1 MATFDKA
8 VRYEVTAVTETPLR
22 TGPSDGSIDR
32 VLRHR
37 DGQAFLQAASLAGAL
52 RGWLEKQEKNA
63 ANALFGSQEKSGQLI
78 VSDMEIK
85 EKAAES
91 AEDTMI
97 QLRPRLRING
107 KMGSA
112 ADGGKFDVAHI
123 ARNTVMQFTLTWLGA
138 ESDTDGPA
146 QIEQMLGALHAG
158 EIRLG
163 AQKSNG
169 FGRVALTVRSQIYH
183 MTDKADREAWLQDEF
198 DGQTLELPKICTKS
212 VCTFTVNGVADSIL
226 IKGSVPRVEYDEN
239 NTRKEIIQN
248 IKENGTAVL
257 PGSSV
262 KGAVRARVQA
272 IADLLDCSEAVDE
285 LFGRGA
291 AQGDNGIAGRVR
303 FTDVV
308 LDKAKEQKISRIRI
322 NKFTGGVIRRGLFT
336 EEPLKS
342 GVTLTITAPQ
352 DDICG
357 CALLVYAL
365 RDLGLGLY
373 NLGSGGAVGRGY
385 IKVSRIAIAC
395 GGQNRRYDIRRG
407 RLQAERHGQSGFGL
421 AAYTGGTHMKLL
433 EPISVEQALE
443 QAQTLKFVMITEL
456 SRVVIGKVP
465 MDINWDE
472 LIEARFFDHDTEIRI
487 FRENSELR
495 ARSVIL
501 QDDMP
506 YIEKQYKKLQGNL
519 GSEISVREYLT
530 FDEDGQAG
538 VSAVCLYDWRE

>member
-8 VRYEVTAVTETPLR
+8 VCYEVTAVTETPLR

-52 RGWLEKQEKNA
+52 RGWLEKQDKNA
-63 ANALFGSQEKSGQLI
+63 ANTLFGSQEKSGQLI

-85 EKAAES
+85 EKAAKS
-91 AEDTMI
+91 AEDTTI

-123 ARNTVMQFTLTWLGA
+123 ARGTVMKFSLTWLGA

-169 FGRVALTVRSQIYH
+169 FGRVALTVRSQTYH
-183 MTDKADREAWLQDEF
+183 MTDKADREAWLHDQF
-198 DGQTLELPKICTKS
+198 NGQTLELPEICTES

-226 IKGSVPRVEYDEN
+226 IKDAVPHIKKDG
-239 NTRKEIIQN
+239 TQFTGN

-272 IADLLDCSEAVDE
+272 IADLLHFPDTVVDE

-303 FTDVV
+303 FTDMV
-308 LDKAKEQKISRIRI
+308 LDKAKEQMISRIRI

-342 GVTLTITAPQ
+342 GITLTITAPQ

-385 IKVSRIAIAC
+385 IKVSRIAITC
-395 GGQNRRYDIRRG
+395 GDKTADMTFGADGCKLNDTDNMVTSW
-407 RLQAERHGQSGFGL
+407 LHTLEER
-421 AAYTGGTHMKLL
+421 T
-433 EPISVEQALE
+433 
-443 QAQTLKFVMITEL
+443 
-456 SRVVIGKVP
+456 
-465 MDINWDE
+465 
-472 LIEARFFDHDTEIRI
+472 
-487 FRENSELR
+487 
-495 ARSVIL
+495 
-501 QDDMP
+501 
-506 YIEKQYKKLQGNL
+506 
-519 GSEISVREYLT
+519 
-530 FDEDGQAG
+530 
-538 VSAVCLYDWRE
+538 

>member
-52 RGWLEKQEKNA
+52 RGWLEKQDKNA

-85 EKAAES
+85 EKAAKS
-91 AEDTMI
+91 AEDTTI

-123 ARNTVMQFTLTWLGA
+123 ARGTVMKFSLTWLGA
-138 ESDTDGPA
+138 ESDIDGPA

-169 FGRVALTVRSQIYH
+169 FGRVALTVRSQTYH
-183 MTDKADREAWLQDEF
+183 MTDKADREAWLHDEF
-198 DGQTLELPKICTKS
+198 DGKTLELPEICTES

-226 IKGSVPRVEYDEN
+226 IKDAVPHI
-239 NTRKEIIQN
+239 KEDGTQFTGN

-272 IADLLDCSEAVDE
+272 IADLLHCSESVDE

-308 LDKAKEQKISRIRI
+308 LDKANEQMISRIRI

-342 GVTLTITAPQ
+342 GVTLSITAPQ

-395 GGQNRRYDIRRG
+395 GGKTADMT
-407 RLQAERHGQSGFGL
+407 FG
-421 AAYTGGTHMKLL
+421 ADGCKL
-433 EPISVEQALE
+433 
-443 QAQTLKFVMITEL
+443 
-456 SRVVIGKVP
+456 
-465 MDINWDE
+465 N
-472 LIEARFFDHDTEIRI
+472 DT
-487 FRENSELR
+487 
-495 ARSVIL
+495 
-501 QDDMP
+501 D
-506 YIEKQYKKLQGNL
+506 NL
-519 GSEISVREYLT
+519 
-530 FDEDGQAG
+530 
-538 VSAVCLYDWRE
+538 VSAWLHTLEERT

>member
-52 RGWLEKQEKNA
+52 RGWLEKQDKNA
-63 ANALFGSQEKSGQLI
+63 ANVLFGSQEKSGQLI

-85 EKAAES
+85 EKAAKS
-91 AEDTMI
+91 SEDTTI

-123 ARNTVMQFTLTWLGA
+123 ARGTVMQFSLTWLGA

-146 QIEQMLGALHAG
+146 QIKQMLGALHTG

-169 FGRVALTVRSQIYH
+169 FGRVALTVRSQTYH
-183 MTDKADREAWLQDEF
+183 MIDKADREAWLQDEF
-198 DGQTLELPKICTKS
+198 DGQTLELPEVCTES
-212 VCTFTVNGVADSIL
+212 VCTFTVNGIADSIL
-226 IKGSVPRVEYDEN
+226 IKDAVPQTKKDG
-239 NTRKEIIQN
+239 TQFTGN

-272 IADLLDCSEAVDE
+272 IANLLHCSESVDQ

-291 AQGDNGIAGRVR
+291 AQGDNGIAGRAR

-308 LDKAKEQKISRIRI
+308 LDKAEKQMISRIRI

-342 GVTLTITAPQ
+342 GVTLSITAPQ

-395 GGQNRRYDIRRG
+395 GDKT
-407 RLQAERHGQSGFGL
+407 ADMTFG
-421 AAYTGGTHMKLL
+421 ADGCKL
-433 EPISVEQALE
+433 
-443 QAQTLKFVMITEL
+443 
-456 SRVVIGKVP
+456 
-465 MDINWDE
+465 N
-472 LIEARFFDHDTEIRI
+472 DT
-487 FRENSELR
+487 
-495 ARSVIL
+495 
-501 QDDMP
+501 D
-506 YIEKQYKKLQGNL
+506 NL
-519 GSEISVREYLT
+519 
-530 FDEDGQAG
+530 
-538 VSAVCLYDWRE
+538 VSAWLHTLEERT

>member
-8 VRYEVTAVTETPLR
+8 VRYEVTAVTKTPLR
-22 TGPSDGSIDR
+22 TGSSDGSIDR

-52 RGWLEKQEKNA
+52 RGWLEKQDKNA
-63 ANALFGSQEKSGQLI
+63 ANTLFGSQEKSGQLI

-85 EKAAES
+85 EKAAKS
-91 AEDTMI
+91 SEDTTI

-112 ADGGKFDVAHI
+112 ADGGKFDVAHM
-123 ARNTVMQFTLTWLGA
+123 ARGTVMQFTLTWLGA

-146 QIEQMLGALHAG
+146 QIEQMLGALHTG

-169 FGRVALTVRSQIYH
+169 FGRVALTVRSQTYH
-183 MTDKADREAWLQDEF
+183 MIDKADREAWLQDEF
-198 DGQTLELPKICTKS
+198 DGQTLELPEVCTES
-212 VCTFTVNGVADSIL
+212 VCTFTVNGIADSIL
-226 IKGSVPRVEYDEN
+226 IKDAVPQTKKDG
-239 NTRKEIIQN
+239 TQFTGN

-272 IADLLDCSEAVDE
+272 IANLLHCSESVDQ

-291 AQGDNGIAGRVR
+291 AQGDNGIAGRAR

-308 LDKAKEQKISRIRI
+308 LDKAEKQMISRIRI

-342 GVTLTITAPQ
+342 GVTLSITAPQ

-395 GGQNRRYDIRRG
+395 GDKT
-407 RLQAERHGQSGFGL
+407 ADMTFG
-421 AAYTGGTHMKLL
+421 ADGCKL
-433 EPISVEQALE
+433 
-443 QAQTLKFVMITEL
+443 
-456 SRVVIGKVP
+456 
-465 MDINWDE
+465 N
-472 LIEARFFDHDTEIRI
+472 DT
-487 FRENSELR
+487 
-495 ARSVIL
+495 
-501 QDDMP
+501 D
-506 YIEKQYKKLQGNL
+506 NL
-519 GSEISVREYLT
+519 
-530 FDEDGQAG
+530 
-538 VSAVCLYDWRE
+538 VSAWLHTLEERT

>member
-8 VRYEVTAVTETPLR
+8 VRYEVTAVTKTPLR

-52 RGWLEKQEKNA
+52 RGWLEKQDKNA

-85 EKAAES
+85 EKAAKV
-91 AEDTMI
+91 AEDTTI

-123 ARNTVMQFTLTWLGA
+123 ARGTVMKFSLIWLGA
-138 ESDTDGPA
+138 ESDNDGSA

-158 EIRLG
+158 EICLG

-169 FGRVALTVRSQIYH
+169 FGRVSLEVRRRTYH

-198 DGQTLELPKICTKS
+198 DGQTLELPEICTES

-226 IKGSVPRVEYDEN
+226 IKDAVPHI
-239 NTRKEIIQN
+239 KEDGTQFTGN

-272 IADLLDCSEAVDE
+272 IADLLHCAENVDE

-303 FTDVV
+303 FSDVA
-308 LDKAKEQKISRIRI
+308 LDKAKEQMISRIRI
-322 NKFTGGVIRRGLFT
+322 NKFTGGVIRGGLFT

-373 NLGSGGAVGRGY
+373 NLGSGGAIGRGY

-395 GGQNRRYDIRRG
+395 GEQTADMT
-407 RLQAERHGQSGFGL
+407 FG
-421 AAYTGGTHMKLL
+421 ADGCKL
-433 EPISVEQALE
+433 
-443 QAQTLKFVMITEL
+443 
-456 SRVVIGKVP
+456 
-465 MDINWDE
+465 N
-472 LIEARFFDHDTEIRI
+472 DT
-487 FRENSELR
+487 
-495 ARSVIL
+495 
-501 QDDMP
+501 D
-506 YIEKQYKKLQGNL
+506 NL
-519 GSEISVREYLT
+519 
-530 FDEDGQAG
+530 
-538 VSAVCLYDWRE
+538 VSAWLHTLEERT

>member
-8 VRYEVTAVTETPLR
+8 VRYEVTAVTKTPLR
-22 TGPSDGSIDR
+22 TGSSDGSIDR

-52 RGWLEKQEKNA
+52 RGWLEKQDKNA
-63 ANALFGSQEKSGQLI
+63 ANVLFGSQEKSGQLI

-85 EKAAES
+85 EKAAKS
-91 AEDTMI
+91 SEDTTI

-112 ADGGKFDVAHI
+112 ADGGKFDVAHM
-123 ARNTVMQFTLTWLGA
+123 ARGTVMQFTLTWLGA

-146 QIEQMLGALHAG
+146 QIEQMLGALHTG

-169 FGRVALTVRSQIYH
+169 FGRVALTVRSQTYH
-183 MTDKADREAWLQDEF
+183 MIDKADREAWLQDEF
-198 DGQTLELPKICTKS
+198 DGQTLELPEVCTES
-212 VCTFTVNGVADSIL
+212 VCTFTVNGIADSIL
-226 IKGSVPRVEYDEN
+226 IKDAVPQTKKDG
-239 NTRKEIIQN
+239 TQFTGN

-272 IADLLDCSEAVDE
+272 IANLLHCSESVDQ

-291 AQGDNGIAGRVR
+291 AQGDNGIAGRAR

-308 LDKAKEQKISRIRI
+308 LDKAEKQMISRIRI

-342 GVTLTITAPQ
+342 GVTLSITAPQ

-395 GGQNRRYDIRRG
+395 GDKT
-407 RLQAERHGQSGFGL
+407 ADMTFG
-421 AAYTGGTHMKLL
+421 ADGCKL
-433 EPISVEQALE
+433 
-443 QAQTLKFVMITEL
+443 
-456 SRVVIGKVP
+456 
-465 MDINWDE
+465 N
-472 LIEARFFDHDTEIRI
+472 DT
-487 FRENSELR
+487 
-495 ARSVIL
+495 
-501 QDDMP
+501 D
-506 YIEKQYKKLQGNL
+506 NL
-519 GSEISVREYLT
+519 
-530 FDEDGQAG
+530 
-538 VSAVCLYDWRE
+538 VSAWLHTLEERT

>member
-8 VRYEVTAVTETPLR
+8 VRYEATAVTETPLR

-52 RGWLEKQEKNA
+52 RGWLEKQDKNA

-85 EKAAES
+85 EKAAKS
-91 AEDTMI
+91 AEDTTI

-123 ARNTVMQFTLTWLGA
+123 ARGTVIQFTLTWLGA

-169 FGRVALTVRSQIYH
+169 FGRVALTVRSQTYH
-183 MTDKADREAWLQDEF
+183 MTDKADREAWLHDQF
-198 DGQTLELPKICTKS
+198 NGQTLELPKICMES
-212 VCTFTVNGVADSIL
+212 VCTFTVNGIADSIL
-226 IKGSVPRVEYDEN
+226 IKDAVPHIKKDG
-239 NTRKEIIQN
+239 TQFTGN

-262 KGAVRARVQA
+262 KGAVRARVKA
-272 IADLLDCSEAVDE
+272 IADLLHCSEAVDE

-308 LDKAKEQKISRIRI
+308 LDKAREQMISRIRI

-342 GVTLTITAPQ
+342 GITLTITAPQ

-385 IKVSRIAIAC
+385 IKVSRIAIVC
-395 GGQNRRYDIRRG
+395 GGKTADMTFSADG
-407 RLQAERHGQSGFGL
+407 C
-421 AAYTGGTHMKLL
+421 KL
-433 EPISVEQALE
+433 
-443 QAQTLKFVMITEL
+443 
-456 SRVVIGKVP
+456 
-465 MDINWDE
+465 N
-472 LIEARFFDHDTEIRI
+472 DT
-487 FRENSELR
+487 
-495 ARSVIL
+495 
-501 QDDMP
+501 D
-506 YIEKQYKKLQGNL
+506 NL
-519 GSEISVREYLT
+519 
-530 FDEDGQAG
+530 
-538 VSAVCLYDWRE
+538 VSAWLHTLEERT

>member
-8 VRYEVTAVTETPLR
+8 VRYEVTAVTKTPLR

-37 DGQAFLQAASLAGAL
+37 DGQAFLPAASLAGAL
-52 RGWLEKQEKNA
+52 RGWLEKQDKNA
-63 ANALFGSQEKSGQLI
+63 ANTLFGSQEKSGQLI

-85 EKAAES
+85 EKAAKS
-91 AEDTMI
+91 SEDTTI

-123 ARNTVMQFTLTWLGA
+123 ARGTVMQFSLTWLGA

-183 MTDKADREAWLQDEF
+183 MTDKADREAWLHDQF
-198 DGQTLELPKICTKS
+198 DGKTLELPEICTES

-226 IKGSVPRVEYDEN
+226 IKDAVPHI
-239 NTRKEIIQN
+239 KEDGTQFTGN

-272 IADLLDCSEAVDE
+272 IADLLHFPDTVVDE

-303 FTDVV
+303 FTDMV
-308 LDKAKEQKISRIRI
+308 LDKAKEQMISRIRI

-342 GVTLTITAPQ
+342 GITLTITAPQ

-395 GGQNRRYDIRRG
+395 GDKTADMTFGADGCKLNDTDN
-407 RLQAERHGQSGFGL
+407 LVSVWLHTLEER
-421 AAYTGGTHMKLL
+421 T
-433 EPISVEQALE
+433 
-443 QAQTLKFVMITEL
+443 
-456 SRVVIGKVP
+456 
-465 MDINWDE
+465 
-472 LIEARFFDHDTEIRI
+472 
-487 FRENSELR
+487 
-495 ARSVIL
+495 
-501 QDDMP
+501 
-506 YIEKQYKKLQGNL
+506 
-519 GSEISVREYLT
+519 
-530 FDEDGQAG
+530 
-538 VSAVCLYDWRE
+538 

>member
-52 RGWLEKQEKNA
+52 RGWLEKQDKNA

-85 EKAAES
+85 EKAAKS
-91 AEDTMI
+91 SEDTTI

-112 ADGGKFDVAHI
+112 ADSGKFDVAHI
-123 ARNTVMQFTLTWLGA
+123 ARNTVMQFTLTWMGA

-146 QIEQMLGALHAG
+146 QIEQMLGALHTG

-169 FGRVALTVRSQIYH
+169 FGRVSLTVRSQTYH
-183 MTDKADREAWLQDEF
+183 MTDKADRDAWLHDKF
-198 DGQTLELPKICTKS
+198 DGQTLELPEICTEN

-226 IKGSVPRVEYDEN
+226 IKSSVPRVEYDEN

-308 LDKAKEQKISRIRI
+308 LDKAKKADS
-322 NKFTGGVIRRGLFT
+322 
-336 EEPLKS
+336 
-342 GVTLTITAPQ
+342 
-352 DDICG
+352 
-357 CALLVYAL
+357 
-365 RDLGLGLY
+365 
-373 NLGSGGAVGRGY
+373 
-385 IKVSRIAIAC
+385 
-395 GGQNRRYDIRRG
+395 
-407 RLQAERHGQSGFGL
+407 L
-421 AAYTGGTHMKLL
+421 AYPH
-433 EPISVEQALE
+433 Q
-443 QAQTLKFVMITEL
+443 
-456 SRVVIGKVP
+456 
-465 MDINWDE
+465 
-472 LIEARFFDHDTEIRI
+472 
-487 FRENSELR
+487 
-495 ARSVIL
+495 
-501 QDDMP
+501 
-506 YIEKQYKKLQGNL
+506 
-519 GSEISVREYLT
+519 
-530 FDEDGQAG
+530 
-538 VSAVCLYDWRE
+538 

>member
-8 VRYEVTAVTETPLR
+8 VCYEVTAVTETPLR

-52 RGWLEKQEKNA
+52 RGWLEKQDKNA

-78 VSDMEIK
+78 VSDMEIQ
-85 EKAAES
+85 EKAAKS
-91 AEDTMI
+91 AENTTI

-123 ARNTVMQFTLTWLGA
+123 ARGTVMKFSLTWLGA

-169 FGRVALTVRSQIYH
+169 FGRVALTVRSQTYH
-183 MTDKADREAWLQDEF
+183 MTDKADREAWLHDQF
-198 DGQTLELPKICTKS
+198 NGQTLELPEICTEN

-226 IKGSVPRVEYDEN
+226 IKDAVPHIKKDG
-239 NTRKEIIQN
+239 TQFTGN

-272 IADLLDCSEAVDE
+272 IADLLHCSESVDA

-303 FTDVV
+303 FNDVV
-308 LDKAKEQKISRIRI
+308 LDKANEQMISRIRI
-322 NKFTGGVIRRGLFT
+322 NKFTGGVIRSGLFN

-342 GVTLTITAPQ
+342 GITLTITAPQ

-365 RDLGLGLY
+365 RGLGLGLY

-395 GGQNRRYDIRRG
+395 GDKTADMTFGADGCKLNDTDNMVTSW
-407 RLQAERHGQSGFGL
+407 LHTLEER
-421 AAYTGGTHMKLL
+421 T
-433 EPISVEQALE
+433 
-443 QAQTLKFVMITEL
+443 
-456 SRVVIGKVP
+456 
-465 MDINWDE
+465 
-472 LIEARFFDHDTEIRI
+472 
-487 FRENSELR
+487 
-495 ARSVIL
+495 
-501 QDDMP
+501 
-506 YIEKQYKKLQGNL
+506 
-519 GSEISVREYLT
+519 
-530 FDEDGQAG
+530 
-538 VSAVCLYDWRE
+538 

>member
-8 VRYEVTAVTETPLR
+8 VRYEVTAVTKTPLR

-52 RGWLEKQEKNA
+52 RGWLEKQDKNA
-63 ANALFGSQEKSGQLI
+63 ANTLFGSQEKSGQLI

-85 EKAAES
+85 EKAAKS
-91 AEDTMI
+91 SEDTTI

-123 ARNTVMQFTLTWLGA
+123 ARGTVMQFSLTWLGA

-183 MTDKADREAWLQDEF
+183 MTDKADREAWLHDQF
-198 DGQTLELPKICTKS
+198 DGKTLELPEICTES

-226 IKGSVPRVEYDEN
+226 IKDAVPHI
-239 NTRKEIIQN
+239 KEDGTQFTGN

-272 IADLLDCSEAVDE
+272 IADLLHFPDTVVDE

-303 FTDVV
+303 FTDMV
-308 LDKAKEQKISRIRI
+308 LDKAKEQMISRIRI

-342 GVTLTITAPQ
+342 GITLTITAPQ

-395 GGQNRRYDIRRG
+395 GDKTADMTFGADGCKLNDTDN
-407 RLQAERHGQSGFGL
+407 LVSVWLHTLEER
-421 AAYTGGTHMKLL
+421 T
-433 EPISVEQALE
+433 
-443 QAQTLKFVMITEL
+443 
-456 SRVVIGKVP
+456 
-465 MDINWDE
+465 
-472 LIEARFFDHDTEIRI
+472 
-487 FRENSELR
+487 
-495 ARSVIL
+495 
-501 QDDMP
+501 
-506 YIEKQYKKLQGNL
+506 
-519 GSEISVREYLT
+519 
-530 FDEDGQAG
+530 
-538 VSAVCLYDWRE
+538 

>member
-52 RGWLEKQEKNA
+52 RGWLEKQDKNA
-63 ANALFGSQEKSGQLI
+63 ANVLFGSQEKSGQLI

-85 EKAAES
+85 EKAAKS
-91 AEDTMI
+91 SEDTTI

-112 ADGGKFDVAHI
+112 ADGGKFDVAHM
-123 ARNTVMQFTLTWLGA
+123 ARGTVMQFTLTWLGA

-146 QIEQMLGALHAG
+146 QIEQMLGALHTG

-169 FGRVALTVRSQIYH
+169 FGRVALTVRSQTYH
-183 MTDKADREAWLQDEF
+183 MIDKADREAWLQDEF
-198 DGQTLELPKICTKS
+198 DGQTLELPEVCTES
-212 VCTFTVNGVADSIL
+212 VCTFTVNGIADSIL
-226 IKGSVPRVEYDEN
+226 IKDAVPQTKKDG
-239 NTRKEIIQN
+239 TQFTGN

-272 IADLLDCSEAVDE
+272 IANLLHCSESVDQ

-291 AQGDNGIAGRVR
+291 AQGDNGIAGRAR

-308 LDKAKEQKISRIRI
+308 LDKAEKQMISRIRI

-342 GVTLTITAPQ
+342 GVTLSITAPQ

-395 GGQNRRYDIRRG
+395 GDKT
-407 RLQAERHGQSGFGL
+407 ADMTFG
-421 AAYTGGTHMKLL
+421 ADGCKL
-433 EPISVEQALE
+433 
-443 QAQTLKFVMITEL
+443 
-456 SRVVIGKVP
+456 
-465 MDINWDE
+465 N
-472 LIEARFFDHDTEIRI
+472 DT
-487 FRENSELR
+487 
-495 ARSVIL
+495 
-501 QDDMP
+501 D
-506 YIEKQYKKLQGNL
+506 NL
-519 GSEISVREYLT
+519 
-530 FDEDGQAG
+530 
-538 VSAVCLYDWRE
+538 VSAWLHTLEERT

>member
-8 VRYEVTAVTETPLR
+8 VRYEVTAVTKTPLR

-52 RGWLEKQEKNA
+52 RGWLEKQDKNA
-63 ANALFGSQEKSGQLI
+63 ANTLFGSQEKSGQLI

-85 EKAAES
+85 EKAAKS
-91 AEDTMI
+91 SEDTTI

-123 ARNTVMQFTLTWLGA
+123 ARGTVMQFSLTWLGA

-146 QIEQMLGALHAG
+146 QIKQMLGALHAG

-169 FGRVALTVRSQIYH
+169 FGRVALTVRSQTYH
-183 MTDKADREAWLQDEF
+183 MTDKADREAWLHDQF
-198 DGQTLELPKICTKS
+198 DGKTLELPEICTES

-272 IADLLDCSEAVDE
+272 IADLLHCSESVDA

-303 FTDVV
+303 FTDMV
-308 LDKAKEQKISRIRI
+308 LDKAKEQMISRIRI

-385 IKVSRIAIAC
+385 IKVSRIAIAVKTVNKELSSLIHPRNVKVLKYEGKAIEHNVLRSINTYLVAYILIFTVSLLLISLDNFDLTTNFTAIAATLNNIGPGLSKVGPTC
-395 GGQNRRYDIRRG
+395 NFGIFSPINKYILMFDMLAG
-407 RLQAERHGQSGFGL
+407 RLELFP
-421 AAYTGGTHMKLL
+421 MLL
-433 EPISVEQALE
+433 LFAPR
-443 QAQTLKFVMITEL
+443 TWM
-456 SRVVIGKVP
+456 
-465 MDINWDE
+465 
-472 LIEARFFDHDTEIRI
+472 
-487 FRENSELR
+487 RE
-495 ARSVIL
+495 
-501 QDDMP
+501 
-506 YIEKQYKKLQGNL
+506 
-519 GSEISVREYLT
+519 
-530 FDEDGQAG
+530 
-538 VSAVCLYDWRE
+538 

>member
-22 TGPSDGSIDR
+22 TGPADGSIDR

-37 DGQAFLQAASLAGAL
+37 DGPAFLQAASLAGAL
-52 RGWLEKQEKNA
+52 RGWLEEQDKDA
-63 ANALFGSQEKSGQLI
+63 ANVLFGSQDKSGQLI
-78 VSDMEIK
+78 VSDMEIQ
-85 EKAAES
+85 EKAAKS
-91 AEDTMI
+91 AEDTTI

-123 ARNTVMQFTLTWLGA
+123 ARDTVMQFTLTWLGA
-138 ESDTDGPA
+138 ESDTDGPS

-169 FGRVALTVRSQIYH
+169 FGRVSLTVRSQTYH
-183 MTDKADREAWLQDEF
+183 MTDKADREAWLQDKF
-198 DGQTLELPKICTKS
+198 DGKTLALPEICRKS

-226 IKGSVPRVEYDEN
+226 IKDAVPRIKKD
-239 NTRKEIIQN
+239 TQFTGN
-248 IKENGTAVL
+248 IEENGTAVL

-272 IADLLDCSEAVDE
+272 IADWLHCSDTVVDE

-308 LDKAKEQKISRIRI
+308 LDKAKERMISRIRI
-322 NKFTGGVIRRGLFT
+322 NKFTGGVIHSGLFN
-336 EEPLKS
+336 EEPVKS
-342 GVTLTITAPQ
+342 GVKLHITAPQ
-352 DDICG
+352 DNICG

-385 IKVSRIAIAC
+385 IKVSRIEIAC
-395 GGQNRRYDIRRG
+395 GEKT
-407 RLQAERHGQSGFGL
+407 AAMTFG
-421 AAYTGGTHMKLL
+421 ADGCKL
-433 EPISVEQALE
+433 
-443 QAQTLKFVMITEL
+443 T
-456 SRVVIGKVP
+456 
-465 MDINWDE
+465 
-472 LIEARFFDHDTEIRI
+472 DTD
-487 FRENSELR
+487 N
-495 ARSVIL
+495 
-501 QDDMP
+501 M
-506 YIEKQYKKLQGNL
+506 
-519 GSEISVREYLT
+519 
-530 FDEDGQAG
+530 
-538 VSAVCLYDWRE
+538 VSAWLHTLEERT

>member
-8 VRYEVTAVTETPLR
+8 VRYEVTAVTKTPLR

-52 RGWLEKQEKNA
+52 RGWLEKQDKNA
-63 ANALFGSQEKSGQLI
+63 ANTLFGSQEKSGQLI
-78 VSDMEIK
+78 LSDMEIQ
-85 EKAAES
+85 EKAAKS
-91 AEDTMI
+91 AEDTTI

-123 ARNTVMQFTLTWLGA
+123 ARGTVMQFTLTWLGA

-169 FGRVALTVRSQIYH
+169 FGRVALTVRSQTYH
-183 MTDKADREAWLQDEF
+183 MTDKADREAWLHDQF
-198 DGQTLELPKICTKS
+198 DGQTLELPEICTES

-226 IKGSVPRVEYDEN
+226 IKDAVPHI
-239 NTRKEIIQN
+239 KEDGTQFTGN

-272 IADLLDCSEAVDE
+272 IADLLHCSEIVDE

-308 LDKAKEQKISRIRI
+308 LDKAREQMISRIRI

-342 GVTLTITAPQ
+342 GVTLSITAPQ

-395 GGQNRRYDIRRG
+395 GGKTADMT
-407 RLQAERHGQSGFGL
+407 FG
-421 AAYTGGTHMKLL
+421 ADGCKL
-433 EPISVEQALE
+433 
-443 QAQTLKFVMITEL
+443 
-456 SRVVIGKVP
+456 
-465 MDINWDE
+465 N
-472 LIEARFFDHDTEIRI
+472 DT
-487 FRENSELR
+487 
-495 ARSVIL
+495 
-501 QDDMP
+501 D
-506 YIEKQYKKLQGNL
+506 NL
-519 GSEISVREYLT
+519 
-530 FDEDGQAG
+530 
-538 VSAVCLYDWRE
+538 VSAWLHTLEERT

>member
-8 VRYEVTAVTETPLR
+8 VRYEVTAVTKTPLR
-22 TGPSDGSIDR
+22 TGSSDGSIDR

-52 RGWLEKQEKNA
+52 RGWLEKQDKNA
-63 ANALFGSQEKSGQLI
+63 ANAMFGSQEKSGQLI

-85 EKAAES
+85 EKAAKV
-91 AEDTMI
+91 AEDTTI

-123 ARNTVMQFTLTWLGA
+123 ARGTVMKFSLTWLGA
-138 ESDTDGPA
+138 ESDNNGSA

-158 EIRLG
+158 EICLG

-169 FGRVALTVRSQIYH
+169 FGRVSLEVRRRTYH

-198 DGQTLELPKICTKS
+198 DGQTLELPEICTES

-226 IKGSVPRVEYDEN
+226 IKDAVPHI
-239 NTRKEIIQN
+239 KEDGTQFTGN

-272 IADLLDCSEAVDE
+272 IADLLHCAENVDE

-303 FTDVV
+303 FSDVA
-308 LDKAKEQKISRIRI
+308 LDKAKEQMISRIRI
-322 NKFTGGVIRRGLFT
+322 NKFTGGVIRGGLFT

-395 GGQNRRYDIRRG
+395 GEQTADMT
-407 RLQAERHGQSGFGL
+407 FG
-421 AAYTGGTHMKLL
+421 ADGCKL
-433 EPISVEQALE
+433 
-443 QAQTLKFVMITEL
+443 
-456 SRVVIGKVP
+456 
-465 MDINWDE
+465 N
-472 LIEARFFDHDTEIRI
+472 DT
-487 FRENSELR
+487 
-495 ARSVIL
+495 
-501 QDDMP
+501 D
-506 YIEKQYKKLQGNL
+506 NL
-519 GSEISVREYLT
+519 
-530 FDEDGQAG
+530 
-538 VSAVCLYDWRE
+538 VSAWLNTLEERT

>member
-8 VRYEVTAVTETPLR
+8 VRYEVTAVTKTPLR
-22 TGPSDGSIDR
+22 IGPSDGSIDR

-52 RGWLEKQEKNA
+52 RGWLEKQDKNA
-63 ANALFGSQEKSGQLI
+63 ANTLFGSQEKSGQLI
-78 VSDMEIK
+78 LSDMEIQK
-85 EKAAES
+85 KAAKS
-91 AEDTMI
+91 SEDTTI

-107 KMGSA
+107 KMGAA

-123 ARNTVMQFTLTWLGA
+123 ARGTVMKFSLTWLGA

-169 FGRVALTVRSQIYH
+169 FGRVALTVRSQTYH
-183 MTDKADREAWLQDEF
+183 MTDKADREAWLHDQF
-198 DGQTLELPKICTKS
+198 DGQTLELPEICTES

-226 IKGSVPRVEYDEN
+226 IKDAVPHI
-239 NTRKEIIQN
+239 KEDGTQFTGN

-257 PGSSV
+257 PGTSV

-303 FTDVV
+303 FSDVV
-308 LDKAKEQKISRIRI
+308 LDKAKEQMISRIRI

-342 GVTLTITAPQ
+342 GITLTITAPQ

-395 GGQNRRYDIRRG
+395 GDKT
-407 RLQAERHGQSGFGL
+407 ADMTFG
-421 AAYTGGTHMKLL
+421 ADGCKL
-433 EPISVEQALE
+433 
-443 QAQTLKFVMITEL
+443 
-456 SRVVIGKVP
+456 
-465 MDINWDE
+465 N
-472 LIEARFFDHDTEIRI
+472 DT
-487 FRENSELR
+487 
-495 ARSVIL
+495 
-501 QDDMP
+501 D
-506 YIEKQYKKLQGNL
+506 NL
-519 GSEISVREYLT
+519 
-530 FDEDGQAG
+530 
-538 VSAVCLYDWRE
+538 VSAWLHTLEERT

>member
-52 RGWLEKQEKNA
+52 RGWLEKQDKNA
-63 ANALFGSQEKSGQLI
+63 ANVLFGSQEKSGQLI

-85 EKAAES
+85 EKAAKS
-91 AEDTMI
+91 AEDTTI

-112 ADGGKFDVAHI
+112 ADGGKFDVAHM
-123 ARNTVMQFTLTWLGA
+123 ARGTVMQFTLTWLGA

-146 QIEQMLGALHAG
+146 QIEQMLGALHTG

-169 FGRVALTVRSQIYH
+169 FGRVALTVRSQTYH
-183 MTDKADREAWLQDEF
+183 MIDKADREAWLQDEF
-198 DGQTLELPKICTKS
+198 DGQTLELPEVCTES
-212 VCTFTVNGVADSIL
+212 VCTFTVNGIADSIL
-226 IKGSVPRVEYDEN
+226 IKDAVPQTKKDG
-239 NTRKEIIQN
+239 TQFTGN

-272 IADLLDCSEAVDE
+272 IANLLHCSESVDQ

-291 AQGDNGIAGRVR
+291 AQGDNGIAGRAR

-308 LDKAKEQKISRIRI
+308 LDKAEKQMISRIRI

-342 GVTLTITAPQ
+342 GVTLSITAPQ

-395 GGQNRRYDIRRG
+395 GDKT
-407 RLQAERHGQSGFGL
+407 ADMTFG
-421 AAYTGGTHMKLL
+421 ADGCKL
-433 EPISVEQALE
+433 
-443 QAQTLKFVMITEL
+443 
-456 SRVVIGKVP
+456 
-465 MDINWDE
+465 N
-472 LIEARFFDHDTEIRI
+472 DT
-487 FRENSELR
+487 
-495 ARSVIL
+495 
-501 QDDMP
+501 D
-506 YIEKQYKKLQGNL
+506 NL
-519 GSEISVREYLT
+519 
-530 FDEDGQAG
+530 
-538 VSAVCLYDWRE
+538 VSAWLHTLEERT

>member
-52 RGWLEKQEKNA
+52 RGWLEKQDKNA

-85 EKAAES
+85 EKAAKS
-91 AEDTMI
+91 AEDTTI

-123 ARNTVMQFTLTWLGA
+123 ARGTVMKFSLTWLGA
-138 ESDTDGPA
+138 ESDIDGPA

-169 FGRVALTVRSQIYH
+169 FGRVALTVRSQTYH
-183 MTDKADREAWLQDEF
+183 MTDKADREAWLHDEF
-198 DGQTLELPKICTKS
+198 DGKTLELPEICTES

-226 IKGSVPRVEYDEN
+226 IKDAVPHIKKDG
-239 NTRKEIIQN
+239 TQFTGN

-262 KGAVRARVQA
+262 KGAVRARVKA
-272 IADLLDCSEAVDE
+272 IADLLHCSEAVDA

-308 LDKAKEQKISRIRI
+308 LDKAKEQMISRIRI
-322 NKFTGGVIRRGLFT
+322 NKFTGGVIRSGLFN

-352 DDICG
+352 DDSCG

-395 GGQNRRYDIRRG
+395 GDKT
-407 RLQAERHGQSGFGL
+407 ADMTFG
-421 AAYTGGTHMKLL
+421 ADGCKL
-433 EPISVEQALE
+433 
-443 QAQTLKFVMITEL
+443 
-456 SRVVIGKVP
+456 
-465 MDINWDE
+465 N
-472 LIEARFFDHDTEIRI
+472 DT
-487 FRENSELR
+487 
-495 ARSVIL
+495 
-501 QDDMP
+501 D
-506 YIEKQYKKLQGNL
+506 NL
-519 GSEISVREYLT
+519 
-530 FDEDGQAG
+530 
-538 VSAVCLYDWRE
+538 VSAWLHTLEERT

>member
-8 VRYEVTAVTETPLR
+8 VRYEATAVTETPLR

-52 RGWLEKQEKNA
+52 RGWLEKQDKNA

-85 EKAAES
+85 EKAAKS
-91 AEDTMI
+91 AEDTAI

-123 ARNTVMQFTLTWLGA
+123 ARGTVMKFSLTWLGA

-169 FGRVALTVRSQIYH
+169 FGRVALTVRSQTYH
-183 MTDKADREAWLQDEF
+183 MTDKADREAWLHDQF
-198 DGQTLELPKICTKS
+198 NGKTLELPEICTEN

-226 IKGSVPRVEYDEN
+226 IKDAVPHIKKDG
-239 NTRKEIIQN
+239 TQFTGN
-248 IKENGTAVL
+248 IKENGAAVL

-262 KGAVRARVQA
+262 KGAVRARVKA
-272 IADLLDCSEAVDE
+272 IADLLHCSESVDA

-308 LDKAKEQKISRIRI
+308 LDKAKEQMISRIRI
-322 NKFTGGVIRRGLFT
+322 NKFTGGVIRGGLFT

-342 GVTLTITAPQ
+342 GVTLSITAPQ

-395 GGQNRRYDIRRG
+395 GDKT
-407 RLQAERHGQSGFGL
+407 ADMTFG
-421 AAYTGGTHMKLL
+421 ADGCKL
-433 EPISVEQALE
+433 
-443 QAQTLKFVMITEL
+443 
-456 SRVVIGKVP
+456 
-465 MDINWDE
+465 N
-472 LIEARFFDHDTEIRI
+472 DT
-487 FRENSELR
+487 
-495 ARSVIL
+495 
-501 QDDMP
+501 D
-506 YIEKQYKKLQGNL
+506 NL
-519 GSEISVREYLT
+519 
-530 FDEDGQAG
+530 
-538 VSAVCLYDWRE
+538 VSAWLHTLEERT

>member
-8 VRYEVTAVTETPLR
+8 VRYEVTAVTKTPLR

-52 RGWLEKQEKNA
+52 RGWLEKQDKNA
-63 ANALFGSQEKSGQLI
+63 ANTLFGSQEKSGQLI
-78 VSDMEIK
+78 LSDMEIQ
-85 EKAAES
+85 EKAAKS
-91 AEDTMI
+91 AEDTTI

-123 ARNTVMQFTLTWLGA
+123 ARGTVMKFSLTWLGA

-169 FGRVALTVRSQIYH
+169 FGRVALTVRSQTYH
-183 MTDKADREAWLQDEF
+183 MTDKADREAWLHDQF
-198 DGQTLELPKICTKS
+198 DGQTLELPEICTES

-226 IKGSVPRVEYDEN
+226 IKDAVPHI
-239 NTRKEIIQN
+239 KEDGTQFTGN

-272 IADLLDCSEAVDE
+272 IADLLHCSEIVDE

-308 LDKAKEQKISRIRI
+308 LDKAREQMISRIRI
-322 NKFTGGVIRRGLFT
+322 NKFSGGVIRGGLFT

-395 GGQNRRYDIRRG
+395 GDKT
-407 RLQAERHGQSGFGL
+407 ADMTFG
-421 AAYTGGTHMKLL
+421 ADGCKL
-433 EPISVEQALE
+433 
-443 QAQTLKFVMITEL
+443 
-456 SRVVIGKVP
+456 
-465 MDINWDE
+465 N
-472 LIEARFFDHDTEIRI
+472 DT
-487 FRENSELR
+487 
-495 ARSVIL
+495 
-501 QDDMP
+501 D
-506 YIEKQYKKLQGNL
+506 NL
-519 GSEISVREYLT
+519 
-530 FDEDGQAG
+530 
-538 VSAVCLYDWRE
+538 VSAWLHTLEERT

>member
-8 VRYEVTAVTETPLR
+8 VRYEVTAVTKTPLR

-52 RGWLEKQEKNA
+52 RGWLEKQDKNA
-63 ANALFGSQEKSGQLI
+63 ANTLFGSQEKSGQLI

-85 EKAAES
+85 EKAAKS
-91 AEDTMI
+91 SEDTTI

-112 ADGGKFDVAHI
+112 ADGGKVDVAHI
-123 ARNTVMQFTLTWLGA
+123 ARGTVMQFSLTWLGA

-183 MTDKADREAWLQDEF
+183 MTDKADREAWLHDQF
-198 DGQTLELPKICTKS
+198 DGKTLELPEICTES

-226 IKGSVPRVEYDEN
+226 IKDAVPHI
-239 NTRKEIIQN
+239 KEDGTQFTGN

-272 IADLLDCSEAVDE
+272 IADLLHFPDTVVDE

-303 FTDVV
+303 FTDMV
-308 LDKAKEQKISRIRI
+308 LDKAKEQMISRIRI

-342 GVTLTITAPQ
+342 GITLTITAPQ

-395 GGQNRRYDIRRG
+395 GDKTADMTFGADGCKLNDTDN
-407 RLQAERHGQSGFGL
+407 LVSVWLHTLEER
-421 AAYTGGTHMKLL
+421 T
-433 EPISVEQALE
+433 
-443 QAQTLKFVMITEL
+443 
-456 SRVVIGKVP
+456 
-465 MDINWDE
+465 
-472 LIEARFFDHDTEIRI
+472 
-487 FRENSELR
+487 
-495 ARSVIL
+495 
-501 QDDMP
+501 
-506 YIEKQYKKLQGNL
+506 
-519 GSEISVREYLT
+519 
-530 FDEDGQAG
+530 
-538 VSAVCLYDWRE
+538 

>member
-1 MATFDKA
+1 MTAFDKA
-8 VRYEVTAVTETPLR
+8 VIYKVTATTETPLR
-22 TGPSDGSIDR
+22 TGSSDGSIDR

-52 RGWLEKQEKNA
+52 RGWLEKQDKNA
-63 ANALFGSQEKSGQLI
+63 ANTLFGSQEKSGQLI
-78 VSDMEIK
+78 VSDMEIT
-85 EKAAES
+85 KAAQS
-91 AEDTMI
+91 LTI
-97 QLRPRLRING
+97 QIRPRLRING

-112 ADGGKFDVAHI
+112 ADGGKFDVAHM
-123 ARNTVMQFTLTWLGA
+123 ARGTVMQFTLTWLGA

-146 QIEQMLGALHAG
+146 QIEQMLGALHTG

-169 FGRVALTVRSQIYH
+169 FGRVSLTVRSQTYH

-198 DGQTLELPKICTKS
+198 HGQTLELPEICTES

-226 IKGSVPRVEYDEN
+226 IKGSVPRVEYDEA
-239 NTRKEIIQN
+239 TRTWKTIIQN
-248 IKENGTAVL
+248 IKENDTAIL

-262 KGAVRARVQA
+262 KGAVRARVKA

-308 LDKAKEQKISRIRI
+308 LDKAREQMISRIRI
-322 NKFTGGVIRRGLFT
+322 NKFTGGVIRGGLFT

-342 GVTLTITAPQ
+342 GITLTITAPQ

-395 GGQNRRYDIRRG
+395 GEQTADMTFGADGCKLNDTDN
-407 RLQAERHGQSGFGL
+407 LVSVWLHTLEER
-421 AAYTGGTHMKLL
+421 T
-433 EPISVEQALE
+433 
-443 QAQTLKFVMITEL
+443 
-456 SRVVIGKVP
+456 
-465 MDINWDE
+465 
-472 LIEARFFDHDTEIRI
+472 
-487 FRENSELR
+487 
-495 ARSVIL
+495 
-501 QDDMP
+501 
-506 YIEKQYKKLQGNL
+506 
-519 GSEISVREYLT
+519 
-530 FDEDGQAG
+530 
-538 VSAVCLYDWRE
+538 

>member
-1 MATFDKA
+1 
-8 VRYEVTAVTETPLR
+8 
-22 TGPSDGSIDR
+22 
-32 VLRHR
+32 
-37 DGQAFLQAASLAGAL
+37 
-52 RGWLEKQEKNA
+52 
-63 ANALFGSQEKSGQLI
+63 
-78 VSDMEIK
+78 
-85 EKAAES
+85 
-91 AEDTMI
+91 
-97 QLRPRLRING
+97 
-107 KMGSA
+107 
-112 ADGGKFDVAHI
+112 
-123 ARNTVMQFTLTWLGA
+123 
-138 ESDTDGPA
+138 
-146 QIEQMLGALHAG
+146 
-158 EIRLG
+158 
-163 AQKSNG
+163 
-169 FGRVALTVRSQIYH
+169 
-183 MTDKADREAWLQDEF
+183 MTDKADRDAWLHDKF
-198 DGQTLELPKICTKS
+198 DGQTLELPEICTEN

-226 IKGSVPRVEYDEN
+226 IKSSVPRVEYDEN

-308 LDKAKEQKISRIRI
+308 LDKAKKQTVSRIRI

-395 GGQNRRYDIRRG
+395 GDKT
-407 RLQAERHGQSGFGL
+407 ADMTFGVD
-421 AAYTGGTHMKLL
+421 GCKLNDTDNL
-433 EPISVEQALE
+433 VSAWLHALE
-443 QAQTLKFVMITEL
+443 ERT
-456 SRVVIGKVP
+456 
-465 MDINWDE
+465 
-472 LIEARFFDHDTEIRI
+472 
-487 FRENSELR
+487 
-495 ARSVIL
+495 
-501 QDDMP
+501 
-506 YIEKQYKKLQGNL
+506 
-519 GSEISVREYLT
+519 
-530 FDEDGQAG
+530 
-538 VSAVCLYDWRE
+538 

>member
-8 VRYEVTAVTETPLR
+8 VRYEVTAVTKTPLR

-52 RGWLEKQEKNA
+52 RGWLEKQDKNA

-78 VSDMEIK
+78 VSDMEIT
-85 EKAAES
+85 KAAQS
-91 AEDTMI
+91 LTI

-123 ARNTVMQFTLTWLGA
+123 ARGTVMKFTLTWLGV

-146 QIEQMLGALHAG
+146 QIKQMLGALHAG

-169 FGRVALTVRSQIYH
+169 FGQVSLTVRSQTYH

-198 DGQTLELPKICTKS
+198 DGQTLELPKNSAAS
-212 VCTFTVNGVADSIL
+212 VCTFTVHGVADSIL
-226 IKGSVPRVEYDEN
+226 IKGSVPRVEYDEA
-239 NTRKEIIQN
+239 TRTWKTIIQN
-248 IKENGTAVL
+248 IKENDTAIL

-262 KGAVRARVQA
+262 KGAVRARVKA

-308 LDKAKEQKISRIRI
+308 LDKAKKQTVSRIRI

-342 GVTLTITAPQ
+342 GVTLSITAPQ

-365 RDLGLGLY
+365 RDLGLRLY
-373 NLGSGGAVGRGY
+373 NLGSGGAIGHGY

-395 GGQNRRYDIRRG
+395 GDKTADMTFGADGCKLNDTDNMVTSW
-407 RLQAERHGQSGFGL
+407 LHTLEER
-421 AAYTGGTHMKLL
+421 T
-433 EPISVEQALE
+433 
-443 QAQTLKFVMITEL
+443 
-456 SRVVIGKVP
+456 
-465 MDINWDE
+465 
-472 LIEARFFDHDTEIRI
+472 
-487 FRENSELR
+487 
-495 ARSVIL
+495 
-501 QDDMP
+501 
-506 YIEKQYKKLQGNL
+506 
-519 GSEISVREYLT
+519 
-530 FDEDGQAG
+530 
-538 VSAVCLYDWRE
+538 

>member
-52 RGWLEKQEKNA
+52 RGWLEKQDKNA

-85 EKAAES
+85 EKAAKS
-91 AEDTMI
+91 AEDTTI

-123 ARNTVMQFTLTWLGA
+123 ARGTVMKFSLTWLGA

-163 AQKSNG
+163 GQKSNG
-169 FGRVALTVRSQIYH
+169 FGRVALTVRSQTYH
-183 MTDKADREAWLQDEF
+183 MTDKADREAWLHDQF
-198 DGQTLELPKICTKS
+198 DGKTLELPEICTAN

-226 IKGSVPRVEYDEN
+226 IKDAVPHIKKDG
-239 NTRKEIIQN
+239 TQFTGN

-272 IADLLDCSEAVDE
+272 IADLLDCSESVDA

-308 LDKAKEQKISRIRI
+308 LDKAKEQMISRIRI
-322 NKFTGGVIRRGLFT
+322 NKFTGGVIRGGLFT

-395 GGQNRRYDIRRG
+395 GDKT
-407 RLQAERHGQSGFGL
+407 ADMTFG
-421 AAYTGGTHMKLL
+421 ADGCKL
-433 EPISVEQALE
+433 
-443 QAQTLKFVMITEL
+443 
-456 SRVVIGKVP
+456 
-465 MDINWDE
+465 N
-472 LIEARFFDHDTEIRI
+472 DT
-487 FRENSELR
+487 
-495 ARSVIL
+495 
-501 QDDMP
+501 D
-506 YIEKQYKKLQGNL
+506 NL
-519 GSEISVREYLT
+519 
-530 FDEDGQAG
+530 
-538 VSAVCLYDWRE
+538 VSAWLHTLEERT

>member
-52 RGWLEKQEKNA
+52 RGWLEKQDKNA
-63 ANALFGSQEKSGQLI
+63 ANVLFGSQEKSGQLI

-85 EKAAES
+85 EKAAKS
-91 AEDTMI
+91 SEDTTI

-123 ARNTVMQFTLTWLGA
+123 ARGTVMKFSLTWLGA

-146 QIEQMLGALHAG
+146 QIEQMLGALHTG

-169 FGRVALTVRSQIYH
+169 FGRVALTVRSQTYH
-183 MTDKADREAWLQDEF
+183 MTDKADREAWLHDQF
-198 DGQTLELPKICTKS
+198 DGQTLELPEICTES

-226 IKGSVPRVEYDEN
+226 IKDAVSHIKKDG
-239 NTRKEIIQN
+239 TQFTGN

-262 KGAVRARVQA
+262 KGAVRARVQS
-272 IADLLDCSEAVDE
+272 IADLLHFPDTVVDE

-308 LDKAKEQKISRIRI
+308 LDKAKEQMISRIRI
-322 NKFTGGVIRRGLFT
+322 NKFTGGVIRSGLFN

-342 GVTLTITAPQ
+342 GITLTITAPQ

-373 NLGSGGAVGRGY
+373 TLGSGGAVGRGY

-395 GGQNRRYDIRRG
+395 GDKT
-407 RLQAERHGQSGFGL
+407 ADMTFG
-421 AAYTGGTHMKLL
+421 ADGCKL
-433 EPISVEQALE
+433 
-443 QAQTLKFVMITEL
+443 
-456 SRVVIGKVP
+456 
-465 MDINWDE
+465 N
-472 LIEARFFDHDTEIRI
+472 DT
-487 FRENSELR
+487 
-495 ARSVIL
+495 
-501 QDDMP
+501 D
-506 YIEKQYKKLQGNL
+506 NL
-519 GSEISVREYLT
+519 
-530 FDEDGQAG
+530 
-538 VSAVCLYDWRE
+538 VSAWLHTLEERT

>member
-22 TGPSDGSIDR
+22 TGSSDGSIDR

-52 RGWLEKQEKNA
+52 RGWLEKQDKNA

-85 EKAAES
+85 EKAAKS
-91 AEDTMI
+91 AEDTTI

-123 ARNTVMQFTLTWLGA
+123 ARGTVMKFSLTWLGA
-138 ESDTDGPA
+138 ESDTNGPA
-146 QIEQMLGALHAG
+146 WIEQMLGALHAG

-169 FGRVALTVRSQIYH
+169 FGRVSLTVRSQTYH

-198 DGQTLELPKICTKS
+198 DGKTLELPKNSAAS
-212 VCTFTVNGVADSIL
+212 VCTFTVHGVADSIL
-226 IKGSVPRVEYDEN
+226 IKGSVPRVEYDEA
-239 NTRKEIIQN
+239 TRTWKTIIQN
-248 IKENGTAVL
+248 IKENDTAIL

-262 KGAVRARVQA
+262 KGAVRARVKA

-308 LDKAKEQKISRIRI
+308 LDKAKKQTVSRIRI

-342 GVTLTITAPQ
+342 GVTLSITAPQ

-365 RDLGLGLY
+365 RDLGLRLY
-373 NLGSGGAVGRGY
+373 NLGSGGAIGHGY

-395 GGQNRRYDIRRG
+395 GDKTADMTFGADGCKLNDTDNMVTSW
-407 RLQAERHGQSGFGL
+407 LHTLEER
-421 AAYTGGTHMKLL
+421 T
-433 EPISVEQALE
+433 
-443 QAQTLKFVMITEL
+443 
-456 SRVVIGKVP
+456 
-465 MDINWDE
+465 
-472 LIEARFFDHDTEIRI
+472 
-487 FRENSELR
+487 
-495 ARSVIL
+495 
-501 QDDMP
+501 
-506 YIEKQYKKLQGNL
+506 
-519 GSEISVREYLT
+519 
-530 FDEDGQAG
+530 
-538 VSAVCLYDWRE
+538 